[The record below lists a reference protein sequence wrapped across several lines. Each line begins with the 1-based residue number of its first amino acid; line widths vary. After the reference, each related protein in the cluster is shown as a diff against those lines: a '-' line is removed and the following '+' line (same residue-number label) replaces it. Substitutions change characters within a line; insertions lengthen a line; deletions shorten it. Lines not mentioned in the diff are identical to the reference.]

1 MIHQHYYT
9 KGKHK
14 ECILEMQDL
23 TDIYTVCDFC
33 LMNMYKY
40 SYRAGL
46 KTKNKETDLDKIVW
60 YKEYAHNLIIQMSF
74 FKRKKYL
81 HKYRKICNVCT
92 SLLNE

>member
-9 KGKHK
+9 KGKHE
-14 ECILEMQDL
+14 ECIIEMEHI

-46 KTKNKETDLDKIVW
+46 KTKNKEPDLDKITW
-60 YKEYAHNLIIQMSF
+60 YKNYAHNLIDRMKF
-74 FKRKKYL
+74 FKRKAYL
-81 HKYRKICNVCT
+81 HKYRKICNACT